1 MKDAMRRRM
10 RILRAAILGGGLVL
24 AASAPGRAQISSGGG
39 PIDAAS
45 VSVETIQGEHL
56 VIYKDNV
63 EAVQNGNRLNC
74 DLLKVYF
81 SGHPAPGSK
90 PTPKAAQAPAGQAA
104 AVGSDWGEV
113 DHMIAE
119 GHVYL
124 VGTNQTARSEH
135 AIYELSS
142 DTITLTGDVTVVQG
156 DNVARGDK
164 LVIHVKD
171 NHSEFFSAVTGRNK
185 PGRVRT
191 VIYNNGQTNGPASPP
206 AAASSSP
213 APAAAPTTPAA
224 PRP

>member
-1 MKDAMRRRM
+1 MKDAMTRRM
-10 RILRAAILGGGLVL
+10 RVFQAAILGGALLL

-56 VIYKDNV
+56 VIYRDNV

-74 DLLKVYF
+74 DILKVYF
-81 SGHPAPGSK
+81 TGHPAPGAK

-113 DHMIAE
+113 DHMIAD

-124 VGTNQTARSEH
+124 VGQNQTARSEH
-135 AIYELSS
+135 AVYELSS

-156 DNVARGDK
+156 DNVARGDR

-171 NHSEFFSAVTGRNK
+171 NHSEFFSNVAGRNK

-191 VIYNNGQTNGPASPP
+191 VIYNNGQAQNGSGSPP
-206 AAASSSP
+206 AASSPP
-213 APAAAPTTPAA
+213 APAAAPPK
-224 PRP
+224 P